1 MRLEMS
7 ATPRHRI
14 RLSARRLLRGDEVA
28 TLLREVLAAIR
39 SNAVQTVAAG
49 DWGDLVVESRRGFAP
64 TDLHGLG
71 EIAYRLLTGQLPVP
85 GTRFVPGAPPPLA
98 TLILLMLG
106 DVGSRPTVHDAELAI
121 AVMLGEAVSL
131 DQPEHEGAIDPPDE
145 PFDVLDSFDD
155 EATGAVP
162 VEPKRASD
170 SARNVRPL
178 RWTPQTHLAP
188 AARAAVLPA
197 ARKPNA

>member
-14 RLSARRLLRGDEVA
+14 RLSARRLLRADEIA
-28 TLLREVLAAIR
+28 TLLREVLAAIKTD
-39 SNAVQTVAAG
+39 AVQTLAAG
-49 DWGDLVVESRRGFAP
+49 DWGDLVVECRPGLAP

-71 EIAYRLLTGQLPVP
+71 EVAYRMLTGQLPAP

-131 DQPEHEGAIDPPDE
+131 DEPVREGGIDPPDQ
-145 PFDVLDSFDD
+145 FDVVDSFDD

-162 VEPKRASD
+162 VAPKRASD
-170 SARNVRPL
+170 SARNLRSL
-178 RWTPQTHLAP
+178 RWTPPTHLAP